1 MKKKVIAG
9 LLTLLLVLSMF
20 GPMAGQVANAATV
33 NLSQY
38 VEKNA
43 GVIKNAA
50 VSAYMKGDSTFYVFH
65 TECSFASASRGVSSS
80 NLESVKQ
87 EILNA
92 LNYLGTIAPEMST
105 PIFDRIEAPG
115 PGSGQYKIYFCVRKD
130 AASGE
135 MKIGQKLAKEYIS
148 NHTVSST
155 HAAFNDGYVLMDE
168 IKKYNESAY
177 AALQVKAYEFFLEY
191 AKKCTDMIL
200 NLPSDSLI
208 KKKVTIPFSDFM
220 NTFFDEPAFTQLF
233 FEYQNLEES
242 PNYRADIIKEMY
254 ESLWVLCHN
263 SAFWLDNGADNTAD
277 KRTYCG
283 VPYTVNEDSITITFT
298 VSAVKE
304 TVYRGTNS
312 SDNTNAAYCNN
323 TFYDYFG
330 RTHMITNVTSYKSIA
345 VMATEFDEQ
354 IKKVLNSF
362 YRPELSQAA
371 NEYAMLTFLR
381 KYLNYGNLEGDD
393 ILNEK
398 VTKPSVHIPYDVWN
412 KANGNLMDNYSYVY
426 TAMMNGNGICDA
438 QTKVAQTLLMYMGI
452 KSIPNSASGHVWNEV
467 YFAGQRYVLD
477 VGPHRPYPIFNV
489 GKSFATNNKK
499 TDAEFNAASD
509 LGTKF
514 ANLDN
519 MLGSTGYAEQTT
531 VQDGEYVY
539 YIDFTDNCNVY
550 KVRLDG
556 TGSPT
561 KVYTAPGNNSVANIK
576 SYILKNDGSTHER
589 VYDNSL
595 LSVWKRDFFTDPV
608 PANVGTM
615 EREMKLRTHT
625 IAESWNYRSAAGL
638 YYATLVK
645 DGTGIYLKMKYLK
658 NTGKVVNHT
667 PVLTYR
673 ESYRVATVSNSSAYQ
688 TTATIRSTNT
698 YSAGSLDTGGLIHGT
713 VSAPSGDAIERIL
726 ISHNGV
732 AVYDRYSS
740 SYPQAVG
747 LGTGLVSNNY
757 LTYGENK
764 RTVAGKTKVFND
776 VTILATTQKKKM
788 TTISAKPTNAYLVT
802 DNKEYTITNVNVT
815 AQGGYLLN
823 LDVFDDDTWK
833 TDKYAFT
840 WNGRKPSKAGK
851 LNAIGHYNKD
861 TKTIYVVLENG
872 EIREFQI
879 LSNGKVIDNSNLHLY
894 RAGEI
899 NLFSAADWS
908 AYASL
913 VSRKYYQTGYCVV
926 LQKDIDFKRGSI
938 APIGSSSV
946 AVSITFDGNGYRLS
960 NGTVASSGTYTGLFG
975 NVNGGKITN
984 FLASNITVN
993 GTQYSGLIGY
1003 ATGATVSKIRVT
1015 DCSIK
1020 GGSYVGTVGYA
1031 KNTKISGIFIT
1042 DRMGISGTNYVGGVL
1057 GGAGGSVSIQNCYN
1071 AADISGTSYVGGI
1084 LGASPMS
1091 VSYAS
1096 EETKVTCNFNAGSVT
1111 ASKNYGDGTVGYH
1124 YHAVFFRNENYG
1136 KVKVAGR

>member
-1 MKKKVIAG
+1 MKRRVIAG

-20 GPMAGQVANAATV
+20 GSVSVQKANAATV
-33 NLSQY
+33 DLSRY

-43 GVIKNAA
+43 GVIRNAA
-50 VSAYMKGDSTFYVFH
+50 LYAYMKGDSNFFVYH
-65 TECSFASASRGVSSS
+65 TEFSFASALYGVTSS
-80 NLESVKQ
+80 NLSNIKQ
-87 EILNA
+87 EIYNA
-92 LNYLGTIAPEMST
+92 LNYLGTTNPEMST
-105 PIFDRIEAPG
+105 PILDRIEAPG
-115 PGSGQYKIYFCVRKD
+115 PGSGQYKMYFTLRKD
-130 AASGE
+130 PVSGE
-135 MKIGQKLAKEYIS
+135 MKVGQKLAKEYIS
-148 NHTVSST
+148 GHGVSST
-155 HAAFNDGYVLMDE
+155 HVAFDDGYSLTEE
-168 IKKYNESAY
+168 IGKYSESAY
-177 AALQVKAYEFFLEY
+177 AALQVKAYEFFLGY
-191 AKKCTDMIL
+191 AKKCTDAVF
-200 NLPSDSLI
+200 NAPSDYLI

-233 FEYQNLEES
+233 FEYQNLEDATA
-242 PNYRADIIKEMY
+242 YRADIIKEIY
-254 ESLWVLCHN
+254 ENLWVLCHN
-263 SAFWLDNGADNTAD
+263 SAFWLDNGADNSASCRQYD
-277 KRTYCG
+277 G
-283 VPYTVNEDSITITFT
+283 VPYTVNADSITITFT

-312 SDNTNAAYCNN
+312 SDNTNVAYCNN

-330 RTHMITNVTSYKSIA
+330 RTHMITNITSYKSIA

-393 ILNEK
+393 ILGEK
-398 VTKPSVHIPYDVWN
+398 ATMPSVHIPYDVWN
-412 KANGNLMDNYSYVY
+412 KADGKMMNNYSYVY

-452 KSIPNSASGHVWNEV
+452 KSIPDANSGHVWNVV
-467 YFAGQRYVLD
+467 YFDGQKYVLD

-489 GKSFATNNKK
+489 GKSFATNNIK
-499 TDAEFNAASD
+499 TDKEFTQAST

-556 TGSPT
+556 TAAPT

-576 SYILKNDGSTHER
+576 NYILTNNGSTHEQ
-589 VYDNSL
+589 VYDNTL
-595 LSVWKRDFFTDPV
+595 LGVWKRDFFADPV
-608 PANVGTM
+608 PANVGTL

-673 ESYRVATVSNSSAYQ
+673 ESYRVATVSNSSAYL
-688 TTATIRSTNT
+688 ASSAIRSTNT
-698 YSAGSLDTGGLIHGT
+698 YSAGSLVTGGLINGT
-713 VSAPSGDAIERIL
+713 VSAPSGDSIERV
-726 ISHNGV
+726 STYHNGV
-732 AVYDRYSS
+732 MVYDRYSYT
-740 SYPQAVG
+740 YPQGVG
-747 LGTGLVSNNY
+747 LGVGLGNKNY

-764 RTVAGKTKVFND
+764 RTVNGKTKIFNEVSVF
-776 VTILATTQKKKM
+776 VSTQKKKM
-788 TTISAKPTNAYLVT
+788 ATISAKPVNAYLIV
-802 DNKEYTITNVNVT
+802 DNKEYTITNVSAT
-815 AQGGYLLN
+815 AQGAYTLN
-823 LDVFDDDTWK
+823 LEVFDDDTWK
-833 TDKYAFT
+833 TDKYTFT
-840 WNGRKPSKAGK
+840 WNGKAPAKAGK
-851 LNAIGHYNKD
+851 INTIGHYNKNNKNIMLLME
-861 TKTIYVVLENG
+861 TG
-872 EIREFQI
+872 EIRELQI
-879 LSNGKVIDNSNLHLY
+879 LSNGKVIDNNNLHLY

-899 NLFSAADWS
+899 NLFSAADWN

-913 VSRKYYQTGYCVV
+913 VSKKYYQSGYSVV
-926 LQKDIDFKRGSI
+926 LQKNIDFSRGNI
-938 APIGSSSV
+938 TPIGSASV
-946 AVSITFDGNGYRLS
+946 PVKITFDGNGYTIS
-960 NGTVASSGTYTGLFG
+960 NGKVANSGTYAGLFG
-975 NVNGGKITN
+975 YVSGGTVTN
-984 FLASNITVN
+984 FLASNITVS
-993 GTQYSGLIGY
+993 GTQYSGIIGY
-1003 ATGATVSKIRVT
+1003 ATGANVSKIRVT
-1015 DCSIK
+1015 DCVIK
-1020 GGSYVGTVGYA
+1020 GSSYVGTVGYA
-1031 KNTKISGIFIT
+1031 KNSKVSYIFVT
-1042 DRMGISGTNYVGGVL
+1042 DRMGVTGTNYVGGIV
-1057 GGAGGSVSIQNCYN
+1057 GGAGGSVSVSNCYN
-1071 AADISGTSYVGGI
+1071 GADISGTSYVGGI

-1091 VSYAS
+1091 VSNAS
-1096 EETKVTCNFNAGSVT
+1096 EETKVTCTFNAGSVT
-1111 ASKNYGDGTVGYH
+1111 ASKSYGEGTVGYH